1 MKTILFTQGHAS
13 QRAVVRLARAAALGG
28 LRILASHADDRED
41 VLDGADAALREP
53 ARPDPRA
60 EGAAY
65 AAWLLSVAR
74 AEGASAVLA
83 MRERAALAE
92 ARETFLE
99 AGIRLACGAT
109 TPDALAVCA
118 RKDLFAAR
126 MRVAGLP
133 VPDTIGVVDEVGLA
147 HALATLSGAHGACV
161 KPASGVYG
169 RGFWRL
175 DPDADAFAHLED
187 PDRRVVQPAIF
198 VAAYAGAR
206 EKGRLVVMDYLPG
219 DEHSVDVVC
228 DAGRLVAAAARRK
241 AGAFQVVTTRG
252 PEIDLAEAVV
262 ATLGLDGLVNV
273 QTKADGEGVPK
284 VLEVNTRYAGGV
296 GYAAAAGV
304 NLPAIAAAML
314 LGLPLPPDAFGGAE
328 PRAVRI
334 VDEATPLPRTSA
346 RLVAGVAEE
355 AAPAEVAA

>member
-13 QRAVVRLARAAALGG
+13 QRAVVLLARAAAPHRAD

-41 VLDGADAALREP
+41 ILDGADVALREP

-60 EGAAY
+60 AGPAY
-65 AAWLLSVAR
+65 AAWLLAEAR
-74 AEGASAVLA
+74 AAGVDAVLA
-83 MRERAALAE
+83 MRERAALAA
-92 ARETFLE
+92 AREDFRA

-109 TPDALAVCA
+109 TPGALETCA

-126 MRVAGLP
+126 MRAAGLP
-133 VPDTIGVVDEVGLA
+133 VPETIAVVDAAGLA

-175 DPDADAFAHLED
+175 DPAADAFAHLED
-187 PDRRVVQPAIF
+187 PDRRVVHPDVF
-198 VAAYAGAR
+198 AAAWALAR
-206 EKGRLVVMDYLPG
+206 ERGRLVVMDYLPG

-228 DAGRLVAAAARRK
+228 DEGRLVAAAARRK
-241 AGAFQVVTTRG
+241 SGSHQVVTTRG

-262 ATLGLDGLVNV
+262 AALGLDGLVNV

-284 VLEVNTRYAGGV
+284 LLEVNTRYAGGV
-296 GYAAAAGV
+296 GYSAAAGV
-304 NLPAIAAAML
+304 NLPAIATATL
-314 LGLPLPPDAFGGAE
+314 LGLAPAHEAFGGPE

-334 VDEATPLPRTSA
+334 VDEPVALARTSA
-346 RLVAGVAEE
+346 RLATTRD
-355 AAPAEVAA
+355 APAEVAA